1 MLFAKSV
8 LVALCAGSSTGL
20 RLVTYVFLRWIPSSG
35 LPNWIYSLFVA
46 YVTLFF
52 YIFGSERPAEP
63 KADERATLSANS
75 STKQPTATNG
85 TSEKTEIDQQQSAVS
100 TQVSTEAPASR
111 PLWSVLLFG
120 VPSHSR
126 PAATLLTI
134 AINVSLLAF
143 SLDLIYTPHHAFPI
157 HNVAFTRVGYVSDT
171 SARFVVR
178 EALRFPVMVRY
189 REIDQSEPEVFNITN
204 WAGWLEKNFASSL
217 DESTDYTVQ
226 VDITD
231 LKPATTYA
239 FSTPSL
245 NSTFTTAPSKPG
257 KFSFLSS
264 SCIKARIPYNPFDH
278 PLTIHGFRINRPLIP
293 EVDFFLFLGD
303 FIYADVPRLMGED
316 EESYREHY
324 RQVYADLQVSGFN
337 RLPMIHVFDDHEI
350 INDYD
355 PRSSRLYGPATS
367 AWKTYQ
373 GTGNPAPI
381 RPNTTY
387 YAFER
392 QGIPFFLMD
401 TRSYRSL
408 MTSADGPD
416 KTLLGRQQLADL
428 RLWLE
433 EHKDAPFKI
442 IVSSIPFTK
451 NWRGID
457 MYDTWSGYQ
466 HERAIILKWF
476 WSVGGVV
483 VLSGDRHEAAA
494 IKFPSPDGV
503 SGNDAYEFS
512 ASPLSQ
518 FFLPIRTHKQ
528 KDNEDVTFMY
538 MPDGNSKVGKIDIET
553 KEDGSTFLNYELF
566 IDGTPRWNYTLQSS
580 VGA

>member
-8 LVALCAGSSTGL
+8 LVGLCAASSTFL
-20 RLVTYVFLRWIPSSG
+20 RLVTYVFLRWIPSSS
-35 LPNWIYSLFVA
+35 LPNVIYSLCVA
-46 YVTLFF
+46 YFTLFF
-52 YIFGSERPAEP
+52 YIFSSERQAEREGDDRVVLN
-63 KADERATLSANS
+63 ADDS
-75 STKQPTATNG
+75 STKQATATNG
-85 TSEKTEIDQQQSAVS
+85 TSDKKEVDQSALP
-100 TQVSTEAPASR
+100 TPKAPIKAPAARS
-111 PLWSVLLFG
+111 LWSVLLLG
-120 VPSHSR
+120 VPSHSK
-126 PAATLLTI
+126 PAATLFTI
-134 AINVSLLAF
+134 VINVSLLAF
-143 SLDLIYTPHHAFPI
+143 VLDLIYTSHQAFPI
-157 HNVAFTRVGYVSDT
+157 PNLAFTRVGIVSDT
-171 SARFVVR
+171 SARIVVR
-178 EALRFPVMVRY
+178 EALRFPIVVRY
-189 REIDQSEPEVFNITN
+189 REINHSESDVFDITD
-204 WAGWLEKNFASSL
+204 WSGWLEKNFANSL
-217 DESTDYTVQ
+217 DESTDYTLQ

-231 LKPATTYA
+231 LKPSSTYA

-245 NSTFTTAPSKPG
+245 NSTFTTAPSTPG

-278 PLTIHGFRINRPLIP
+278 PLTVHGFRINRHLMP
-293 EVDFFLFLGD
+293 EVDFFIFLGD

-316 EESYREHY
+316 VEAYREHY
-324 RQVYADLQVSGFN
+324 RHVYADLQVSGFN

-355 PRSSRLYGPATS
+355 PRSAKLFYPATS

-373 GTGNPAPI
+373 GTGNPAPL

-408 MTSADGPD
+408 AHDRDGPN
-416 KTLLGRQQLADL
+416 KTLLGKQQLEDL

-433 EHKDAPFKI
+433 ENKDAPFKI

-457 MYDTWSGYQ
+457 MYDTWSGYL

-476 WSVGGVV
+476 WDVGGVV
-483 VLSGDRHEAAA
+483 ILSGDRHEAAA
-494 IKFPSPDGV
+494 IRFPAPDGV
-503 SGNDAYEFS
+503 ATNDAHEFS

-518 FFLPIRTHKQ
+518 FYLPIRTHKQ
-528 KDNEDVTFMY
+528 MDNEDVTFMY
-538 MPDGNSKVGKIDIET
+538 MPDGNSKVGKINIET
-553 KEDGSTFLNYELF
+553 RKDGSAFLEYQLY
-566 IDGTPRWNYTLQSS
+566 IDGTQRWNYTLQSS
-580 VGA
+580 AV